1 MEHLDPQD
9 FGLKINDRP
18 YRLLGWITLATT
30 FVLLL
35 GWSVL
40 APLDSAVVANGR
52 INVASLNKSVQH
64 LDGGLVRTI
73 AVRDG
78 ELVRQG
84 QLLLSL
90 DPKPLEIKL
99 DNIKD
104 QLIET
109 EANLERLSAE
119 RDNQSE
125 FSFSAD
131 LEARV
136 KQMNMQSILT
146 TQHQLFESRR
156 QALQSEQ
163 AVLRQRLVKTKQEIV
178 SSQKL
183 IRTLNHRL
191 DLLSQDLS
199 GVQKLADRNMASK
212 MKLREVQRQKSEL
225 HGDVISREADVVQL
239 EFSLPEIRSQIDL
252 LEKDYRKEVITQLRD
267 LQTRRINLQA
277 EQQTVEEKLGRIDI
291 LAPVTGKI
299 KGLEVVTLGAVIN
312 AGNTLMEIVPHERDF
327 RIHAQLSPMDID
339 SIYPGL
345 KAEVRIPVF
354 DGSQHFPS
362 LYTSLEDVSTDVY
375 LEQRSGDAYYKA
387 TFKVDGE
394 SLTVLEKKNLRLISG
409 MPVEVVIKTG
419 ERTLF
424 DYLIKPLR
432 DMVVRSFNEA

>member
-1 MEHLDPQD
+1 MERIDPKSID
-9 FGLKINDRP
+9 LKIDDHS
-18 YRLLGWITLATT
+18 YRLLGWITLVAT

-35 GWSVL
+35 GWSAL

-64 LDGGLVRTI
+64 LDGGLVKTI

-78 ELVRQG
+78 DLVKQG

-99 DNIKD
+99 DNIID

-109 EANLERLSAE
+109 EANLERLAAE
-119 RDNQSE
+119 RDDKGE
-125 FSFSAD
+125 FAFSAD

-136 KQMNMQSILT
+136 ERMHAQSILT
-146 TQHQLFESRR
+146 TQRQLFESRR
-156 QALQSEQ
+156 QALHSEQ
-163 AVLRQRLVKTKQEIV
+163 AVLRQRLVKTKQEIA
-178 SSQKL
+178 SSRKL

-212 MKLREVQRQKSEL
+212 MKLREVQRQRSEL
-225 HGDVISREADVVQL
+225 HGDVISREADVARL
-239 EFSLPEIRSQIDL
+239 ESSLPEIQSQIDL
-252 LEKDYRKEVITQLRD
+252 LAKDYRKEVMTQLRD
-267 LQTRRINLQA
+267 LHARRINMQA
-277 EQQTVEEKLGRIDI
+277 EQQAVEEKLGRVDI
-291 LAPVTGKI
+291 LAPVAGKI

-312 AGNTLMEIVPHERDF
+312 AGNTLMEIVPQERDF

-345 KAEVRIPVF
+345 KAEVRLSVF
-354 DGSQHFPS
+354 DGSNHFPS

-394 SLTVLEKKNLRLISG
+394 SLAILEKKSLKLVSG
-409 MPVEVVIKTG
+409 MPVEVIIKTG

-424 DYLIKPLR
+424 DYLVKPLR
-432 DMVVRSFNEA
+432 EMVVRSFNEA